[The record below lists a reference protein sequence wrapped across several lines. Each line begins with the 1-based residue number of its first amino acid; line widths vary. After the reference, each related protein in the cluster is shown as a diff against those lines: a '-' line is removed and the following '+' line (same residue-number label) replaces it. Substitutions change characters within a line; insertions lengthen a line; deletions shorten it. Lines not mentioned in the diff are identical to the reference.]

1 LKIMCVP
8 TLLSVRAAE
17 LRASREVIE
26 IGCLRPSNTTE
37 AQTSR
42 SSRYAIQLFESL
54 VSTDA
59 YSVVSGTSNSG
70 HVLPYVLVHQNCH
83 YYLRSTR

>member
-1 LKIMCVP
+1 MCAL
-8 TLLSVRAAE
+8 TLLAAE
-17 LRASREVIE
+17 SRASGEVIE

-42 SSRYAIQLFESL
+42 SPRYAVQLFESL
-54 VSTDA
+54 ALTDA
-59 YSVVSGTSNSG
+59 HSVVSGISNSG
-70 HVLPYVLVHQNCH
+70 HVLPYVLVHQNSH